1 MNISIV
7 SIAVRLFLLMT
18 LVTGV
23 IYPVVITVIG
33 QTVFSQQANGSII
46 KKDSTAVG
54 SLLIAQ
60 NSPDSSY
67 FQPRPSAGN
76 YGTVPSSASN
86 LAISNGILLD
96 SVHQRAALW
105 SKTIGEVPAD
115 LLFSSGSGLDPHIS
129 PEAALLQVDRI
140 ARIRGLSSDE
150 TKELRTMIISH
161 MEKPQFGVFGNRRVN
176 VLRLNIDVK
185 EMFNHSI
192 PRTGQ

>member
-1 MNISIV
+1 
-7 SIAVRLFLLMT
+7 MT
-18 LVTGV
+18 LITGV

-60 NSPDSSY
+60 NPPDSSY

-76 YGTVPSSASN
+76 YGAVPSSASN
-86 LAISNGILLD
+86 LAISNGILID
-96 SVHQRAALW
+96 SIHQRAAQW
-105 SKTIGEVPAD
+105 GKTIGETAAD

-150 TKELRTMIISH
+150 AKELRTMIINH
-161 MEKPQFGVFGNRRVN
+161 IENPQFGVFGNKRVN
-176 VLRLNIDVK
+176 VLRLNLDVK
-185 EMFNHSI
+185 EKFNHNILQKS
-192 PRTGQ
+192 Q

>member
-1 MNISIV
+1 
-7 SIAVRLFLLMT
+7 MT
-18 LVTGV
+18 LITGV
-23 IYPVVITVIG
+23 IYPVLITVIG
-33 QTVFSQQANGSII
+33 QTIFSQQANGSFI

-60 NSPDSSY
+60 NAPDSSY

-96 SVHQRAALW
+96 SMHQRAAQW
-105 SKTIGEVPAD
+105 GKTIGETAAD

-150 TKELRTMIISH
+150 AKELRTMIINNI
-161 MEKPQFGVFGNRRVN
+161 ENPQFGVFGNKRVN

-185 EMFNHSI
+185 EKFNHNTLRKS
-192 PRTGQ
+192 QK